1 MIFCAVVASSAVVP
15 HVSKDTDV
23 SCVYNR
29 QYDSQLLPLPTT
41 SPPRD
46 DLFID
51 DSSDVEVNERWVVLW

>member
-1 MIFCAVVASSAVVP
+1 MP

-51 DSSDVEVNERWVVLW
+51 DSSDVEVNER